1 MEISVTSPQELT
13 HPVRG
18 KGFGV
23 RAGAYVIDVAVI
35 WIITIAISFIMGII
49 LGIVF
54 LAMGRELIFAEQQV
68 RAFDFLI
75 GFITSTLY
83 FIIFEWLCGATP
95 GKLLLGMRVIM
106 EDGKNCTF
114 GAACI
119 RALLRYIDGLLFG
132 IPAYASMKEPL
143 LQRIGDKAAKTIVVG
158 AKDSFIKNAREWW
171 WFILALGVY
180 LGMETVA
187 SLIQMISM
195 LR

>member
-1 MEISVTSPQELT
+1 MEISVTSSQELT

-18 KGFGV
+18 KGFAV

-68 RAFDFLI
+68 RAFDFLV